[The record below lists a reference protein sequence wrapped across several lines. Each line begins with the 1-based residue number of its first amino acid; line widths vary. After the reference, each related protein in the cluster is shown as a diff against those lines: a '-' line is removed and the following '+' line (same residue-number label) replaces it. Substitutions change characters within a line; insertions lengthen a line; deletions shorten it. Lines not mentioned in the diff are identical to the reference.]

1 MENNT
6 NEANLNQERSLG
18 LIPMVAFS
26 VGCCLASGVFAIP
39 GDFANSGAYTLAS
52 LLGWLVAGVGMLSLM
67 MSYFN
72 LSIAKPEL
80 TSGLYTYSKAGFGE
94 YVGFNAAW
102 GYWLSAILAYV
113 TFQVGLFGSLS
124 EVIPWLESGSS
135 IKSLILG
142 SIILWLLV
150 LLVLRGVNQAVVL
163 NVIIVIAKALPIL
176 FMVIA
181 AIVGNAF
188 SFETFMANWND
199 PSGTPVLKQVVSTC
213 FVTVWCF
220 IGIEGAVVISHR
232 AKTTRTAGAGA
243 TISFLCLLGLYF
255 LISFLSMGVADHDTL
270 ASYTENYTFSMAGVM
285 EQIVGHWGAVLV
297 NVAAIISIGLAL
309 FTYVI
314 LCVDSLAGPAEND
327 CFPAKFNER
336 NKNNAPT
343 MSIIG
348 SAVVIQVFI
357 VIATFANSSFQN
369 CYYLSTVAIVI
380 PYMLSMFFAVKTAV
394 RGELT
399 VGQSGINKVFTW
411 AFALLGGAYGCWMFY
426 ATCISDPYVLIA
438 ALLFFPGI
446 IVYVIKRKGAGEK
459 IFPKTYDAVIAAA
472 MAVLFVVAIYLVAS
486 GNEMVTGILA

>member
-1 MENNT
+1 MENNKEVVNT
-6 NEANLNQERSLG
+6 TTERSLG

-26 VGCCLASGVFAIP
+26 VGCCLASGIFAIP

-72 LSIAKPEL
+72 LSIAKPEM

-135 IKSLILG
+135 IKSLVIG
-142 SIILWLLV
+142 SIILWLLIC
-150 LLVLRGVNQAVVL
+150 LVLRGVNQAVII
-163 NVIIVIAKALPIL
+163 NVVIVIAKLLPIL
-176 FMVIA
+176 FMVVA

-188 SFETFMANWND
+188 SFDTFMDNWND
-199 PSGTPVLKQVVSTC
+199 PNGTPVMKQVVSTC

-232 AKTTRTAGAGA
+232 AKTTKIAGTGA
-243 TISFLCLLGLYF
+243 VISFLCLLALYF

-309 FTYVI
+309 FTYII

-327 CFPAKFNER
+327 CFPEKFNER

-348 SAVVIQVFI
+348 SGVVIQMFI
-357 VIATFANSSFQN
+357 ILATFANSSFQN

-380 PYMLSMFFAVKTAV
+380 PYMLSMFYAVKTAFK
-394 RGELT
+394 GELT
-399 VGQSGINKVFTW
+399 VGLSGLGAAFAWI
-411 AFALLGGAYGCWMFY
+411 FALLGGAYGCWMFY

-446 IVYVIKRKGAGEK
+446 IVYVIKRKSKGEK
-459 IFPKTYDAVIAAA
+459 IFPKTYDAVIAGI
-472 MAVLFVVAIYLVAS
+472 MAILFVVAIVLIAT
-486 GNEMVTGILA
+486 GNEAVTNILV

>member
-1 MENNT
+1 MENKPT
-6 NEANLNQERSLG
+6 EANLNQERSLG
-18 LIPMVAFS
+18 LIPMVCFS

-67 MSYFN
+67 MSYFR
-72 LSIAKPEL
+72 LSIVKPEL

-94 YVGFNAAW
+94 YIGFNAAW

-113 TFQVGLFGSLS
+113 TFQVGIFGSLS
-124 EVIPWLESGSS
+124 EIFPWLESGTS
-135 IKSLILG
+135 IKSLVCG

-150 LLVLRGVNQAVVL
+150 LLVLRGVNQAVIL
-163 NVIIVIAKALPIL
+163 NVIIVIAKSLPIL

-188 SFETFMANWND
+188 SFDTFMANWND
-199 PSGTPVLKQVVSTC
+199 PNGTPLMEQVMGTC
-213 FVTVWCF
+213 FVTVWTF

-232 AKTTRTAGAGA
+232 AKDTKTAGTGA
-243 TISFLCLLGLYF
+243 VLSFLCLLGLYF
-255 LISFLSMGVADHDTL
+255 LISFLSLGVADHDTL
-270 ASYTENYTFSMAGVM
+270 ASYTDNYTFSMAGVM

-314 LCVDSLAGPAEND
+314 LCVDSAAGPAEND
-327 CFPAKFNER
+327 CFPESFNRR

-343 MSIIG
+343 MSIIW
-348 SAVVIQVFI
+348 SAIIIQVFI

-369 CYYLSTVAIVI
+369 CYYLSTVAIII

-394 RGELT
+394 KGELT
-399 VGQSGINKVFTW
+399 EGQSGIGAAFSW
-411 AFALLGGAYGCWMFY
+411 IFALLGGAYGIWMFY
-426 ATCISDPYVLIA
+426 ATCIADPYALIA

-446 IVYVIKRKGAGEK
+446 IVYVIKRKSKGEK
-459 IFPKTYDAVIAAA
+459 IFPKAYDAVVAACL
-472 MAVLFVVAIYLVAS
+472 AVLFVVAIVLIAS
-486 GNEMVTGILA
+486 GNEMITGILA